1 MGFFF
6 FNCRMTK
13 NERRIVFWTKTVEL
27 VFSIFLDLPSTS
39 PDAVAAL
46 YRNLSLLTLN
56 TKKMFLLTTSCLLA
70 MAGFISELAG
80 SVPFFL
86 ASLRT
91 CAGSLEGLCSTYCVP
106 ETLLTEAFAEIK
118 MSLKR
123 RQTGKRRIWKWGKI
137 GFTSPYLECC
147 VAATAPAQ
155 FSFHSTG
162 THLQLGH
169 TRTVFYTISVGEL
182 CHLHPWNEHARYFF
196 LTLLTFEGQISDPQN
211 TRAGFKADFWIS
223 RLFWEALEEPWER
236 GCLWALSTPAH
247 KDSIANKA
255 RSTGRYSPG
264 VPQPFQHYPGECII
278 LDLLRALCLSTSTL
292 SCSCDKD

>member
-1 MGFFF
+1 MSFAETPDLLSIPVKNFRGVSPWWLQHVYCSICLVFLWCKWSLFLFVWLFVTLQECALQEFCQNNISLYLMQWDFF

-39 PDAVAAL
+39 PDAVVAL

-91 CAGSLEGLCSTYCVP
+91 RAGSLEGLCSPYCCVP
-106 ETLLTEAFAEIK
+106 ETLLAEAFAEIK

-123 RQTGKRRIWKWGKI
+123 RQTGKR
-137 GFTSPYLECC
+137 
-147 VAATAPAQ
+147 
-155 FSFHSTG
+155 
-162 THLQLGH
+162 
-169 TRTVFYTISVGEL
+169 
-182 CHLHPWNEHARYFF
+182 
-196 LTLLTFEGQISDPQN
+196 
-211 TRAGFKADFWIS
+211 
-223 RLFWEALEEPWER
+223 
-236 GCLWALSTPAH
+236 
-247 KDSIANKA
+247 
-255 RSTGRYSPG
+255 
-264 VPQPFQHYPGECII
+264 
-278 LDLLRALCLSTSTL
+278 
-292 SCSCDKD
+292 

>member
-1 MGFFF
+1 MQWDFF

-91 CAGSLEGLCSTYCVP
+91 CAGSLEGLCSPYCCVP
-106 ETLLTEAFAEIK
+106 ETLLTEAFAELK

-123 RQTGKRRIWKWGKI
+123 RQTGKRQIWKWGKL

-236 GCLWALSTPAH
+236 GCLCELSPPQLTKTALQTRHVALAGIPQVFLSPF
-247 KDSIANKA
+247 SITLE
-255 RSTGRYSPG
+255 S
-264 VPQPFQHYPGECII
+264 
-278 LDLLRALCLSTSTL
+278 ALF
-292 SCSCDKD
+292 